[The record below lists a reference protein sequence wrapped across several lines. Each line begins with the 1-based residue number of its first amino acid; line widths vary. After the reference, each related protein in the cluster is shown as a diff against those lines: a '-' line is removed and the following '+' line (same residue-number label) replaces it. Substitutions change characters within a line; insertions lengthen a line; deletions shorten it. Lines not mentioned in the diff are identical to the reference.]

1 MKLIKET
8 LRKMIQEEIDKQLE
22 EQNSFVQAGDKAAR
36 KRAKSM
42 QSPSAVEKFISEP
55 GGLETASDMVS
66 TAAAEFDK
74 VKGKETPM
82 KIKGKR
88 GNPLL
93 MKVQQQLIRLGAFD
107 FNSME
112 PIKADGMAGPIT
124 ATALSAVL
132 PGFQCIGRTSGSRRR
147 GCDHSAKFLKN
158 PALLRTAL
166 AALSKKKPFSK
177 DQMVA
182 VIGKALRNKKDVV
195 DVTANQ
201 IMAQIT
207 NPIETKP
214 TASPTPKK
222 PAGKEPTE
230 EELEDLLLRNP
241 ELSDAAIEKALK
253 EVFKRFR

>member
-1 MKLIKET
+1 MKFLKEA
-8 LRKMIQEEIDKQLE
+8 LRKIIQEELQSVLKEQTSSDPGMSMARQTPASLE
-22 EQNSFVQAGDKAAR
+22 DL
-36 KRAKSM
+36 
-42 QSPSAVEKFISEP
+42 AV
-55 GGLETASDMVS
+55 GRVDV
-66 TAAAEFDK
+66 
-74 VKGKETPM
+74 VGKPM

-88 GNPLL
+88 RNPLL
-93 MKVQQQLIRLGAFD
+93 IKVQRELIRLGAFD